1 MNTIRNIKLLIV
13 FCLFGLISCY
23 SGKGSEGST
32 ACNTQGIVQDFTGL
46 DGCSLLIVTDD
57 GKKLLPGKILDPD
70 FQLEAGQKIS
80 FDYRPIDMMSVCMTE
95 DQIVEI
101 TCIKIR
107 NN

>member
-1 MNTIRNIKLLIV
+1 MNTIRNIKLLFI
-13 FCLFGLISCY
+13 FGLLGLISCH
-23 SGKGSEGST
+23 SGKGSEVAGS
-32 ACNTQGIVQDFTGL
+32 CKTQGTVQDFTGL
-46 DGCSLLIVTDD
+46 DGCRLLIVTDD
-57 GKKLLPGKILDPD
+57 GKKLLPGKILDAD

-107 NN
+107 N

>member
-1 MNTIRNIKLLIV
+1 MKTYRIIKLLFV
-13 FCLFGLISCY
+13 FCLAGLISCH
-23 SGKGSEGST
+23 SGKEKST
-32 ACNTQGIVQDFTGL
+32 AGECKTQGTVQDFTGM
-46 DGCSLLIVTDD
+46 DGCRLLIVTED
-57 GKKLLPGKILDPD
+57 GKKLLPGSILDSD

-80 FDYRPIDMMSVCMTE
+80 FDYRPVDMMSVCMTE